1 MIILSKSTNLKK
13 AFVFTTVL
21 LVMLTLFAFLFSA
34 VLRRFV
40 VPHRYN
46 FFNFNFSN
54 VLGEKVKAPVEVE
67 KTSTF
72 ASFLQ
77 PIYGTPKKLVIQSIK
92 ISLPIVSV
100 GVDSSGYLET
110 PKDWES
116 AGWYEKGAKPAENG
130 NLLIN
135 AHYDDNYGRP
145 AAFYG
150 LKNIKLGD
158 TVSVLDSYGLVFD
171 YKVTKVFYVDI
182 NDPDRLKVFE
192 GSGKN
197 KPAMTLI
204 TCGGVWIPSEHNYS
218 KRLVVNAELI
228 SR

>member
-1 MIILSKSTNLKK
+1 MITPSKSINLKK
-13 AFVFTTVL
+13 TFVFTTVL
-21 LVMLTLFAFLFSA
+21 LIVIFLFV
-34 VLRRFV
+34 VL
-40 VPHRYN
+40 
-46 FFNFNFSN
+46 FFSNSINFNFPN
-54 VLGEKVKAPVEVE
+54 VLGKKVKAPIEVVEVE
-67 KTSTF
+67 KTSAF
-72 ASFLQ
+72 ASLLK
-77 PIYGTPKKLVIQSIK
+77 PIYGTPKKLIIQNLK

-110 PKDWES
+110 PNGWELV
-116 AGWYEKGAKPAENG
+116 GWYEKGARPAENG

-135 AHYDDNYGRP
+135 AHYDDVYGKP

-171 YKVTKVFYVDI
+171 YKVTKVFYVAI
-182 NDPDRLKVFE
+182 NDPDRSKVFE
-192 GSGKN
+192 GLGKD

-204 TCGGVWIPSEHNYS
+204 TCGGVWLPSEHTYS

-228 SR
+228 GH